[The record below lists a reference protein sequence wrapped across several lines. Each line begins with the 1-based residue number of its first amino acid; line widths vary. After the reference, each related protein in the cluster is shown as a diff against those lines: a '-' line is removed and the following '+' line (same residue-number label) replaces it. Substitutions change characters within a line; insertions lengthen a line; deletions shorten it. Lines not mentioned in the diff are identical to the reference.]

1 MVWVCW
7 KDVYA
12 LLGEI
17 QKTCLLAKT
26 TVILLW
32 TYIHLRTMA
41 GHYNCLRRPG
51 SRCTCWSY
59 FIINFF
65 CKGKTSIKNGGHFIQ
80 IGYFPTLST
89 NHSGSIICET
99 SSPLSLLVWVAKTK
113 LNSKKKF
120 FIIAVDFWV
129 LRKRDEKHRW
139 TRHHEKNLE

>member
-1 MVWVCW
+1 M
-7 KDVYA
+7 
-12 LLGEI
+12 
-17 QKTCLLAKT
+17 
-26 TVILLW
+26 TVVLLW
-32 TYIHLRTMA
+32 NYIHLRTMA

-113 LNSKKKF
+113 LNSKKSFSSLPSIFGYLGKETKNTDEHV
-120 FIIAVDFWV
+120 IMKKILNKDFV
-129 LRKRDEKHRW
+129 HSGSIGLI
-139 TRHHEKNLE
+139 